1 MNQNILLSSSANPL
15 PKEVISRKEF
25 RAKIRA
31 DKMKEK
37 IERKEGFRKKTEKK
51 LAEKEKRKIAH
62 KKANAQKK
70 FQTKIEKKKVLPQ

>member
-1 MNQNILLSSSANPL
+1 MLQKPEITPEKPLLPVAP
-15 PKEVISRKEF
+15 SRKAV

-37 IERKEGFRKKTEKK
+37 IDRKAAFRRKTDKK
-51 LAEKEKRKIAH
+51 LAEKEKRKVYH

-70 FQTKIEKKKVLPQ
+70 FQAKIEKKKQTSPR